1 MNIITLNQVE
11 MSYPQKNKEKRFYA
25 LKNLTLEVNK
35 GEIFCLLGPNGSGKT
50 TTINLVNGLTKPT
63 KGEIRV
69 FGMDPAVKIR
79 SVRQKLS
86 VVPQETALYNDLT
99 AQENLHFH
107 AQYYGVDKSKWSV
120 QIETMLNLV
129 GLSERRY
136 DRVGTFSGG
145 MQRRLALARAL
156 ITSPELI
163 LLDEPT
169 LGVDVQSRNSIW
181 DQVRELASEGKTVF
195 LTTNYMEEADS
206 LADRIIIIDRGE
218 IIVSGTPKELKEQVS
233 DNLLDLYFTN
243 ASDAQNASERLGKE
257 MALVL
262 ENNKLSIKV
271 SNKKKALLV
280 LQAFEA
286 DSNGIDSFEW
296 KEPSLNDVFLH
307 FTGKQLRN

>member
-1 MNIITLNQVE
+1 MNVITLDQVE
-11 MSYPQKNKEKRFYA
+11 MSYLQKNKEKRFYA
-25 LKNLTLEVNK
+25 LKNLTFEVHK
-35 GEIFCLLGPNGSGKT
+35 GEVFCLLGPNGSGKT
-50 TTINLVNGLTKPT
+50 TTINLVNGLTRPT

-69 FGMDPAVKIR
+69 FDMDPAVKIR
-79 SVRQKLS
+79 NVRQKLS

-99 AQENLHFH
+99 AQENLLFH
-107 AQYYGVDKSKWSV
+107 AQYYGVDKSKWST
-120 QIETMLNLV
+120 QIETMLDLV

-136 DRVGTFSGG
+136 DRVATFSGG

-181 DQVRELASEGKTVF
+181 NQIRKLASEGKTVF

-243 ASDAQNASERLGKE
+243 ALDAENAASRLGE
-257 MALVL
+257 EIAIVL

-271 SNKKKALLV
+271 SNKKKALLI
-280 LQAFEA
+280 LQSLKA
-286 DSNGIDSFEW
+286 DSSGIDSFEW
-296 KEPSLNDVFLH
+296 KEPTLNDVFLH
-307 FTGKQLRN
+307 YTGKQLRN